1 MARLSTTITCE
12 IVIQQL
18 QEEEKPKKKYKHK
31 VYLVHRWRDLSKRH
45 DILQNRDIEIADADS
60 LNKSFVDT
68 FLKRLPSAPQ
78 IQGQDVLLSWRK
90 AGPLLKFQRPVN
102 QVKVQVLQLQFTE
115 IFKSLVRVDTTLLGA
130 TSMLLQF
137 V

>member
-1 MARLSTTITCE
+1 VKQWYSSY
-12 IVIQQL
+12 
-18 QEEEKPKKKYKHK
+18 KKKKRKNRHK
-31 VYLVHRWRDLSKRH
+31 IYLVHRWRDLGKRH
-45 DILQNRDIEIADADS
+45 DILQNCDIEIADADR

-115 IFKSLVRVDTTLLGA
+115 IFKSLVRVDTSLLVA
-130 TSMLLQF
+130 TSLLLHF
-137 V
+137 VK

>member
-1 MARLSTTITCE
+1 MARLSTIITCE